1 MKTQEQEKIRN
12 KQTKNLLSSNM
23 KIAKNVK
30 KYIEEQNIFDLH
42 FTLCP
47 FHHAMC
53 HTNIY
58 NLVSFD

>member
-1 MKTQEQEKIRN
+1 
-12 KQTKNLLSSNM
+12 M

>member
-1 MKTQEQEKIRN
+1 
-12 KQTKNLLSSNM
+12 M

-42 FTLCP
+42 FTPCL